1 MDNESIEQ
9 QIVKME
15 KRLAPLR
22 IEHEQL
28 RREFE
33 AEQAQIARLE
43 ALHAEEESL
52 KREIARLRGKKDDD
66 DDHGG

>member
-1 MDNESIEQ
+1 MDDESIEQ

-28 RREFE
+28 SRESE
-33 AEQAQIARLE
+33 AQQAQIARL
-43 ALHAEEESL
+43 
-52 KREIARLRGKKDDD
+52 
-66 DDHGG
+66 